1 VSAILVFPQ
10 SETRTKRVISV
21 DLLPMTTAL
30 EAFDAHGLRAQN
42 DRLLD
47 VTDMASILGS
57 LYILLPQG
65 CMPGPL
71 FVDLCLNWLLN
82 VYDRSVVKNL
92 FVIF

>member
-1 VSAILVFPQ
+1 
-10 SETRTKRVISV
+10 
-21 DLLPMTTAL
+21 MTTAL

-47 VTDMASILGS
+47 VTDMASVLGS

-65 CMPGPL
+65 SMPGPL

-82 VYDRSVVKNL
+82 VYDRY
-92 FVIF
+92 